1 MATDAADTGPMPLDC
16 FACPNAACELFNR
29 FGAGNLSVCELMG
42 KGKAIR
48 RLYCN
53 HCGQRFSERRGSLMQ
68 DAKLPVVR
76 VVKCLTHGCSMEATA
91 DICEVDQRT
100 VARLLDRA
108 GPRAEEFHR
117 QALQRLERPPAA
129 VEMDELHG
137 RVASPPPT
145 PAAGKKGGP
154 RPATPTSPPTRSTAP
169 GPTPSRTPATPR
181 PTTTP
186 TPRPGVVAAAVAAVA
201 RWVTTGST
209 RRWTA
214 SRAS

>member
-1 MATDAADTGPMPLDC
+1 MATEAVETERMPLEC

-29 FGAGNLSVCELMG
+29 FGAGNLSVCEFMG

-48 RLYCN
+48 RLYCD

-68 DAKLPVVR
+68 DAKLPVPAVVR
-76 VVKCLTHGCSMEATA
+76 MVKCLTHGCSMEATA

-100 VARLLDRA
+100 VARLLERA

-154 RPATPTSPPTRSTAP
+154 RRATPAMPTPRSTRP
-169 GPTPSRTPATPR
+169 SPTPSPKPR
-181 PTTTP
+181 LP
-186 TPRPGVVAAAVAAVA
+186 TPLLPRCPGVAAAVAAVA
-201 RWVTTGST
+201 RWVATGST
-209 RRWTA
+209 RPW
-214 SRAS
+214 RATRGS